1 MKLNHK
7 ITIAID
13 GHSSSGKSTVAKE
26 LAKKLGYTYV
36 DSGAMY
42 RAVTLFCMNNGLIK
56 GVQVLEEDLRIQM
69 KNIHIDFI
77 INPDTGQ
84 GETVLNGQNVEHE
97 IREIEVSNLVSPVSK
112 IAFVREAMVKL
123 QRGIGKGQGIVM
135 DGRDI
140 GTVVYPNAELKI
152 FMTASPEVR
161 AKRRFQELQAK
172 GSKVSFDEILE
183 NVRSRDYIDSN
194 REHSPLKQAD
204 DAILLDNSTLS
215 RKEQLDWIIQ
225 LINKRFS
232 TQD

>member
-1 MKLNHK
+1 MKLDHK

-56 GVQVLEEDLRIQM
+56 GVQVLEEDLKIKM

-77 INPDTGQ
+77 INPDSGQ
-84 GETVLNGQNVEHE
+84 GETFLNGQNVEHK

-112 IAFVREAMVKL
+112 IRFVREAMVKL
-123 QRGIGKGQGIVM
+123 QREIGEGQGIVM

-152 FMTASPEVR
+152 FMTASPELR
-161 AKRRFQELQAK
+161 AQRRYKELQAK

-183 NVRSRDYIDSN
+183 NVRNRDYIDSN

-204 DAILLDNSTLS
+204 DAILLDNS
-215 RKEQLDWIIQ
+215 RMNQEEQLDWIVK
-225 LINKRFS
+225 LIRSRFPS
-232 TQD
+232 QD